1 MTVRF
6 VVPLS
11 FSDLRRRVIEH
22 SELLEGQDDDFVD
35 AVWKLRC
42 LWGNLQQQRR
52 LRRNKRSEKVR
63 FVHEDSG
70 NNNRRRGGGGVTKR
84 RSSSSGSVAG
94 KKPKSS
100 RSPSP
105 RSNSSSTKDSLD
117 GSSGSASNGETD
129 ASDSGSGSDEDEDE
143 DEDEDGGNEQDADA
157 VSPRGEEAA
166 GGAAAPAPP
175 SASPARRSGRVKTPQ
190 SYRHMDSGAAS
201 DDDADEEEEY
211 GDDAAPASTRTPRRT
226 SSNGSYSKLRRAPR
240 ARVNGARVKDGLS
253 ASSSTC
259 ATPILD
265 ALNHKKVMSFAHP
278 SVATDA
284 NQGMGLAIQ
293 LQQQQRLISNQQ
305 LQLQQ
310 LQHQIMLED
319 PYPQLQAHYQHQYQH
334 QYTATYDAIQGD
346 LVYPPPLQQHQQLPS
361 PPQPLVSEL
370 LNAHLQYQQ
379 QPPQSHPQVVTVT
392 SAGMQLPNR
401 AVGTNGH
408 ASGHVNGHAN
418 GHASGHANGH
428 HHSQGRLR
436 WHYTFPQSAQ
446 ESPMPAGTSSGLQL
460 PQHLQHLP
468 QILQTGPIIDGPT
481 TVEPTI
487 MSMMAEL
494 DPFYY
499 LPQQSYQQHAGPSNA
514 FRGLGE
520 PMKLDK
526 FHGGGELG
534 DSSDAD
540 DTASPVSTSSDSEMD
555 YFFNTTDMD
564 AYE

>member
-278 SVATDA
+278 SVATDT

-319 PYPQLQAHYQHQYQH
+319 PYPQLQAHYQPQYQH

-346 LVYPPPLQQHQQLPS
+346 LVYPPQLQQHQQLPS

-418 GHASGHANGH
+418 GHASGH

-460 PQHLQHLP
+460 PQHLQYLP
-468 QILQTGPIIDGPT
+468 QLLQTGPIIDGPT

-499 LPQQSYQQHAGPSNA
+499 LPQQSYQQQPAGPSNA

-526 FHGGGELG
+526 FHGGSELG
-534 DSSDAD
+534 DSSDVD

>member
-63 FVHEDSG
+63 FVHEGSG

-105 RSNSSSTKDSLD
+105 RSNNSSTKDSLD

-129 ASDSGSGSDEDEDE
+129 ASDSGSGSDEDED
-143 DEDEDGGNEQDADA
+143 DDEDGGNEQDADA

-526 FHGGGELG
+526 FHGGSELG
-534 DSSDAD
+534 DSSDVD

>member
-319 PYPQLQAHYQHQYQH
+319 PYPQLQAHYQPQYQH

-346 LVYPPPLQQHQQLPS
+346 LVYPPQLQQHQQLPS

-418 GHASGHANGH
+418 GHASGH

-460 PQHLQHLP
+460 PQHLQYLP
-468 QILQTGPIIDGPT
+468 QLLQTGPIIDGPT

>member
-129 ASDSGSGSDEDEDE
+129 ASDSGSGSDEDED
-143 DEDEDGGNEQDADA
+143 DDEDGGNEQDADA

-319 PYPQLQAHYQHQYQH
+319 PYPQLQAHYQPQYQH

-346 LVYPPPLQQHQQLPS
+346 LVYPPQLQQHQQLPS

-418 GHASGHANGH
+418 GHASGH